1 LGPPDRGNAG
11 RIMKALELFGAPT
24 DGITL
29 ADLSRPGIVFQIGG
43 PPRRIDILTAID
55 GVDFDEACSGRLEF
69 TIEDLRILILNRDHL
84 IRNKKAAGRPKNIAD
99 LKLLQGGE

>member
-24 DGITL
+24 DGITR